1 MYNTP
6 MIKRLLIVGVVA
18 VGLYSLLAIWYFLE
32 ASNKNDLKYNP
43 ELSSDTK
50 QSDDSLVCLARLSQK
65 QLIAQKIMLAGYASH
80 LSKQAQIFADS
91 GLGGVIIMDET
102 PKDSISHLKQTM
114 PIPPIIAVDQEGGTV
129 QRYQAKGRLPGA
141 EEMAKQQTT
150 TQAYQQ
156 YLADSQFL
164 NNQGITTNFAPVVDI
179 LSHKPNPL
187 PGRMFSDNPK
197 TVSDYAATH
206 IKAAKKAGIMP
217 VIKHFPG
224 LGSASGNTD
233 FTATKTDNIEQLR
246 DRDLIPY
253 QELASLK
260 PDVMVGNM
268 IVPGLTNGQP
278 AIWSRQA
285 IELLRSI
292 GYQHSV
298 VYSDSL
304 TAMAVPGSISD
315 ATIKSWQAGIDI
327 VVIVQAEVESS
338 DLINYIDTIINQS
351 IEAIESGQLD
361 SQELSQSVLRIL
373 NHKQVNPCSI
383 SD

>member
-1 MYNTP
+1 

-129 QRYQAKGRLPGA
+129 QRYQTKGRLPGA

-206 IKAAKKAGIMP
+206 IKAAKKAGITP

-233 FTATKTDNIEQLR
+233 FTATKTDDIGQLR
-246 DRDLIPY
+246 GRDLIPY
-253 QELASLK
+253 QELAFHK

-327 VVIVQAEVESS
+327 VVIVQAEVEPS